1 MCDRRSGVL
10 TVLPLGLVPEHY
22 DRLLWGA
29 VAILVAVALSRVLKR
44 VVFRLEQHHPD
55 EEQELLQL
63 RRRETALILLATAI
77 PYATAIVVLIVV
89 ASLFLPAAVLG
100 GSAFIAIILAFAAQ
114 RFLMDI
120 IAGALI
126 ASERW
131 YGVGDFVVVEPAKV
145 SGFVEQFSLRTTV
158 LRSLNG
164 DRVYAPN
171 SQIITAIRTTHG
183 YRRYSIELLTNE
195 PADVRGAIEGVARRA
210 PAGEAR
216 FLRPPR
222 VIEERELGEDTWLV
236 RARAD
241 VAPTMEWLAE
251 VYLVEELKARAN
263 EWLLADPIVY
273 TLDEDA
279 LARYERR
286 VLVR

>member
-1 MCDRRSGVL
+1 
-10 TVLPLGLVPEHY
+10 VLPLELVPEHY

-44 VVFRLEQHHPD
+44 IVLRLEQHHPD

-100 GSAFIAIILAFAAQ
+100 GSAFVAIILAFAAQ

-126 ASERW
+126 ATERW

-183 YRRYSIELLTNE
+183 YRRYSIELLTSE
-195 PADVRGAIEGVARRA
+195 PAEVREAIEGVARRA

-286 VLVR
+286 VFVR

>member
-1 MCDRRSGVL
+1 M
-10 TVLPLGLVPEHY
+10 LPLGLLPEDY

-29 VAILVAVALSRVLKR
+29 AAIVLAVVLRGLLKALAY
-44 VVFRLEQHHPD
+44 RLEHRHPD
-55 EEQELLQL
+55 EEEELLRL
-63 RRRETALILLATAI
+63 RRRETAIVLLATAV
-77 PYATAIVVLIVV
+77 PYATAIVVLIII

-100 GSAFIAIILAFAAQ
+100 GSAFIAIVLGFAAQ

-126 ASERW
+126 AVERW

-171 SQIITAIRTTHG
+171 SQIITAIRTTRG
-183 YRRYSIELLTNE
+183 YRRYSIEVLTND
-195 PADVRGAIEGVARRA
+195 PAEVRRAIERAARRA

-216 FLRPPR
+216 FLRAPR

-236 RARAD
+236 RGLAD
-241 VAPTMEWLAE
+241 VAPTMEWLVE
-251 VYLVEELKARAN
+251 VFLVQELKARAS
-263 EWLLADPIVY
+263 EALLADPIVY
-273 TLDEDA
+273 TLDEDV
-279 LARYERR
+279 LSRYERR
-286 VLVR
+286 VFVR

>member
-1 MCDRRSGVL
+1 
-10 TVLPLGLVPEHY
+10 LPDPV

-29 VAILVAVALSRVLKR
+29 LAILVAVALSYALKSLVR
-44 VVFRLEQHHPD
+44 RLEARHP
-55 EEQELLQL
+55 EEERELQRL
-63 RRRETALILLATAI
+63 RWRETALVLFATAI

-100 GSAFIAIILAFAAQ
+100 GSAFVAIVLGFAAQ

-120 IAGALI
+120 VAGALI
-126 ASERW
+126 GFERW
-131 YGVGDFVVVEPAKV
+131 YGVGDFVVVEPSKA
-145 SGFVEQFSLRTTV
+145 SGYVEQFSLRTTV

-183 YRRYSIELLTNE
+183 YRRYSVELLTSD
-195 PADVRGAIEGVARRA
+195 PAEVRRTVEEIARRS

-222 VIEERELGEDTWLV
+222 VVEERELGEDTWLV
-236 RARAD
+236 RARAY
-241 VAPTMEWLAE
+241 VPPTMEWLAE
-251 VYLVEELKARAN
+251 VFLVEELKARAGG
-263 EWLLADPIVY
+263 WLIADPIVY

-279 LARYERR
+279 LSRYQRR